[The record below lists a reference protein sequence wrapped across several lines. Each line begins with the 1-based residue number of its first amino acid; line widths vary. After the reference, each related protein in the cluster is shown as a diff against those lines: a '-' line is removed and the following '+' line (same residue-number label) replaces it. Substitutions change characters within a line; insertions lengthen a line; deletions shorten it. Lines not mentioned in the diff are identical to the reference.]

1 MRRHS
6 RIPTLIASLAA
17 CAALAL
23 PSVANADVS
32 IESQGRFTR
41 TGPKQPHAEF
51 NGRPIDG
58 AAVGHPSGRKL
69 AARGRRLHAQPT
81 LRISVGIIGCPG
93 CTEALEA
100 VGGIVV
106 DGRRERLGTGQE
118 RRR

>member
-1 MRRHS
+1 MRRHP
-6 RIPTLIASLAA
+6 RIPALIASLAA

-23 PSVANADVS
+23 PSTAVADVS

-41 TGPKQPHAEF
+41 TGPKQIQSEF

-58 AAVGHPSGRKL
+58 APVERPSGRTL
-69 AARGRRLHAQPT
+69 STRGRGLRAEPT
-81 LRISVGIIGCPG
+81 QRVSVGIIGCPG

-106 DGRRERLGTGQE
+106 DGRRMKA
-118 RRR
+118 RRRR